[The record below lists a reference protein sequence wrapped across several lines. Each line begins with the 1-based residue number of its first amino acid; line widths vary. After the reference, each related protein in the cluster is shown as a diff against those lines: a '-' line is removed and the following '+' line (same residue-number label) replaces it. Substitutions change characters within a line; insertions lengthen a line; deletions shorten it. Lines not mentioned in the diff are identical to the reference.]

1 MKGSFDVSGTRK
13 DGQTCCILGEVSS
26 ISFGRTNA
34 LQVGLQSGSWEIDI
48 LGFQNIRA
56 YSSTE
61 VTICSPD
68 EPNVVEASQVNLNI
82 EWWVQLTCRAAIIE
96 VRAGPLLAQVGIDA
110 GIFSSGIEVTKG
122 QGVSTTFS
130 IDERLLAIGGT
141 VGPFASIRCGLGKL
155 QARAMLDYIL
165 AGLGNSLSPSESVVL
180 SIGMGIE
187 F

>member
-1 MKGSFDVSGTRK
+1 
-13 DGQTCCILGEVSS
+13 
-26 ISFGRTNA
+26 
-34 LQVGLQSGSWEIDI
+34 
-48 LGFQNIRA
+48 
-56 YSSTE
+56 
-61 VTICSPD
+61 
-68 EPNVVEASQVNLNI
+68 
-82 EWWVQLTCRAAIIE
+82 
-96 VRAGPLLAQVGIDA
+96 LLAQVGIDA